1 MGSVFRAF
9 QEQAYHST
17 RCTPV
22 YIEFEKVASGV
33 VIHPGSKLMC
43 ILIHD
48 IEDGS
53 ELGSLIVAEVMRTFV
68 SDYQEQCHQ
77 AVQMDVYQDFHQ
89 KLPESLY
96 AVQIKILQNL
106 SNTRGIKGAVFINS
120 DDPSNP
126 ICSLEAVDEIG
137 IAANLSNLIEAASDL
152 LVTKDDSIVWI
163 SLTLAKDLVFIHGFG
178 DCYLVSVCRNN
189 VSKQKYIRNIENAIV
204 LLEKVTGLKHKLQG
218 V

>member
-106 SNTRGIKGAVFINS
+106 SNTRGIKKFATTT
-120 DDPSNP
+120 P
-126 ICSLEAVDEIG
+126 EAC
-137 IAANLSNLIEAASDL
+137 
-152 LVTKDDSIVWI
+152 
-163 SLTLAKDLVFIHGFG
+163 LTTR
-178 DCYLVSVCRNN
+178 SVAPAYVN
-189 VSKQKYIRNIENAIV
+189 VVGNFCVQP
-204 LLEKVTGLKHKLQG
+204 
-218 V
+218 